1 MVGVGFAPWPSLAA
15 ENIRQLR
22 PSTPAFVLGFVLT
35 VDWRESTLMP
45 LGLDKV
51 REDRFF
57 AQCLA
62 RLKPMQTLH
71 EDEALAVAPD

>member
-1 MVGVGFAPWPSLAA
+1 MAGVGFAPSPSLAA
-15 ENIRQLR
+15 EIIRQLR
-22 PSTPAFVLGFVLT
+22 PSTPAFVLGFVRT
-35 VDWRESTLMP
+35 VAWRESTLMP

-51 REDRFF
+51 RKDRFF

-71 EDEALAVAPD
+71 EDEALAVSPD